1 MDRQKDNLVLKGMNN
16 VHSGLGILLGAGRIS
31 ANTHEQILTLLN
43 DDDMES
49 GASGGSSLAGGA
61 KKANPG
67 SWRGNHHHSEQADP
81 DSPVSLIDLQHGINN
96 MTVADRPF
104 KRAQPSSITSGAAD
118 SATTAWPPSNST
130 IVCPWFLTPGFRCRD
145 QEKGRCAWA
154 HEEIPNGTTDPL
166 ICHFWAENRCTKA
179 DSECK
184 FAHYWAQHRQ
194 FAPLPGGSKWKKEKG
209 SKTSSFDVW

>member
-16 VHSGLGILLGAGRIS
+16 VHSRQGLGILLGAGRIS
-31 ANTHEQILTLLN
+31 ANTHEQILALLN

-49 GASGGSSLAGGA
+49 GASGEAASREEPKRPIPALGVVTTTMQSRLI
-61 KKANPG
+61 
-67 SWRGNHHHSEQADP
+67 RTRQCR
-81 DSPVSLIDLQHGINN
+81 SLICSMASTPSRRERQTRPQPHG
-96 MTVADRPF
+96 
-104 KRAQPSSITSGAAD
+104 
-118 SATTAWPPSNST
+118 PPSNST

-209 SKTSSFDVW
+209 SKTSSSDVW